1 MLPIMP
7 KILQPSRV
15 CYFTN
20 GLLPALRSSN
30 QLNDER
36 QTWRF
41 TIHTFQLPTQPLSL
55 CYPLTSEQIDH
66 CSPFPSFFSLAI
78 GNGRRNTLMWEVR
91 AKTPPMR
98 SWFLLLFTWYQGSF
112 VWIDPFHQRH
122 ALPGRVE
129 LYTYPPCSHVKK
141 KAIFSMYPRPKKQH
155 SKK

>member
-36 QTWRF
+36 QNWRF

-98 SWFLLLFTWYQGSF
+98 SWFLLVVYLISRKFCVNRSVSSTSCITMTCRI
-112 VWIDPFHQRH
+112 V
-122 ALPGRVE
+122 
-129 LYTYPPCSHVKK
+129 HV
-141 KAIFSMYPRPKKQH
+141 STM
-155 SKK
+155 